1 MPVDYVELSR
11 QLARFYDFS
20 GKIVLYAG
28 AGGRQLLDLGAPA
41 KRIIAIER
49 DAEALGQ
56 LESSI
61 SARGIQESVGV
72 VGSSFEDVVESGDVV
87 YFEFCLHEM
96 DDPFAALV
104 HARSL
109 APEIVIFDHLPGSPW
124 SFYANEDED
133 VRRAGEAVERFAI
146 HRHETFET
154 QQRFATY
161 AELHEKLASQ
171 GPVALE
177 RIWRDFDG
185 RTDIAIP
192 MRYYLALV

>member
-11 QLARFYDFS
+11 QLGRFYDFS

-28 AGGRQLLDLGAPA
+28 AGGRQLLDLGTPA

-61 SARGIQESVGV
+61 FARGMQESVTLA
-72 VGSSFEDVVESGDVV
+72 GSNFEDVVESGDVV

-109 APEIVIFDHLPGSPW
+109 APEIVIFDHLPGSLW

-146 HRHETFET
+146 HRRETFET

-161 AELHEKLASQ
+161 ADLHEKLVSQ
-171 GPVALE
+171 GAVALE

-185 RTDIAIP
+185 RADIAIP